1 MKIKKDHTIENNTM
15 INKQKPSTK
24 KQLPDNKMDKILL

>member
-1 MKIKKDHTIENNTM
+1 MKIKKDPVPDNNTM

-24 KQLPDNKMDKILL
+24 QLPDKKMDKMLL